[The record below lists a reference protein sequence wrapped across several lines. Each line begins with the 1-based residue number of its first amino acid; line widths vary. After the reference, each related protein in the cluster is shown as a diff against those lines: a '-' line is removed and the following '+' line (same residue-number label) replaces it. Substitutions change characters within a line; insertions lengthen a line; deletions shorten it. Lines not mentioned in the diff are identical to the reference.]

1 LSDVLQTDETADA
14 EVGAGETVG
23 AAEAG
28 VSAEAEAAPRPAAF
42 TVGRSLST
50 ARVAAGLTIAEVAQT
65 LKFSPRQ
72 IEALEAD
79 DYDSLPGNT
88 IVRGFV
94 RSYGKLLKLNV
105 EELLRILDARSPSA
119 PADVRPPDNMG
130 VASQPGVDRQFSP
143 LLSAAIV
150 LALAA
155 LLLAL
160 WHFFGPSTAKPAS
173 TTVTPVPQAAPAAAP
188 PLAAPAPTAE
198 TGAAPIAPPASAA
211 AAPALPGAAL
221 AVPAQLVFAFQDRC
235 WLEVTDATKQKLHSA
250 ENPAG
255 SRLTLSGKPPYD
267 IVIGNATKVMLTYG
281 ERTIDLAPHTRADV
295 ARLTLE

>member
-1 LSDVLQTDETADA
+1 LSDVSQTTETDA
-14 EVGAGETVG
+14 EKVGAGETVLPP
-23 AAEAG
+23 
-28 VSAEAEAAPRPAAF
+28 EAEAAPADEAAPPPPS
-42 TVGRSLST
+42 VGRSLGA
-50 ARVAAGLTIAEVAQT
+50 ARVAAGLTVAEVAQT

-79 DYDSLPGNT
+79 DYAALPGNT

-94 RSYGKLLKLNV
+94 RSYAKLLRLDAG
-105 EELLRILDARSPSA
+105 ELLGILDARSPSA

-160 WHFFGPSTAKPAS
+160 WHFFGPGTAKTVATALTQAPAPAAEPA
-173 TTVTPVPQAAPAAAP
+173 VTPAAPAAPTESVPAP
-188 PLAAPAPTAE
+188 AAESAPAPAPSAGASPAVMPA
-198 TGAAPIAPPASAA
+198 TGT
-211 AAPALPGAAL
+211 
-221 AVPAQLVFAFQDRC
+221 QLVFVFQDRS
-235 WLEVTDATKQKLHSA
+235 WLEVSDATKQRLYSG
-250 ENPAG
+250 ENPG
-255 SRLTLSGKPPYD
+255 GTSLTLSGKPPFD
-267 IVIGNATKVMLTYG
+267 IVIGNATKVGLTYG